1 MNENLKKQEA
11 EFRAH
16 CKDEMN
22 RLQDSI
28 NKLKT
33 DGGDSSLST
42 EDQERNQMIQ
52 RQYDADSEKLHKIR
66 LLLVGLWLMCGWRGH
81 LRDIYDIYP

>member
-11 EFRAH
+11 DFQAH

-52 RQYDADSEKLHKIR
+52 RQYDSDREKLHKIR
-66 LLLVGLWLMCGWRGH
+66 LLLVGLWWSFR
-81 LRDIYDIYP
+81 

>member
-11 EFRAH
+11 DFRAH

-52 RQYDADSEKLHKIR
+52 RQYDSDREKLHKIR
-66 LLLVGLWLMCGWRGH
+66 LLLVGLWLAWGGWG
-81 LRDIYDIYP
+81 